1 MVNDFMTL
9 DEFKVLAARITAKQE
24 YLLRIVAKHKVDV
37 SKASNELYNGV
48 CLNAILN
55 EIENALKKPA
65 DFYFSEADFKE
76 NTQTL
81 QTTQL
86 NLFGEEFC

>member
-1 MVNDFMTL
+1 MAKDFLTI
-9 DEFKVLAARITAKQE
+9 DEFKALAARITAKQK
-24 YLLRIVAKHKVDV
+24 YLEREFEK
-37 SKASNELYNGV
+37 
-48 CLNAILN
+48 ILFKDSCDSAN
-55 EIENALKKPA
+55 CTLKFRDNLCDFYESLKRPA